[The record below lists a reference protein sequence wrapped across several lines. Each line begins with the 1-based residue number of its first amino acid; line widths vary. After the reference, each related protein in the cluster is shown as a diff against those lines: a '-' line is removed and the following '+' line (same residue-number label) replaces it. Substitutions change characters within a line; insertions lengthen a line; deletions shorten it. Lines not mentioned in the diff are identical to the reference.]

1 MLMFVCARLFIC
13 AREAWERGTYYS
25 FILSSPEDQQDSGA
39 SFALHQ
45 GKLQGS
51 SLAAY
56 RPQRLA
62 PRRLS
67 LGGGFCC

>member
-39 SFALHQ
+39 SYGCSLP
-45 GKLQGS
+45 GKIAGVL
-51 SLAAY
+51 
-56 RPQRLA
+56 P
-62 PRRLS
+62 
-67 LGGGFCC
+67 C